1 MTSSTIPHEKPN
13 SPDPV
18 AMKRSELQAWLRSF
32 WPGPVTVNGRERLR
46 AFGGAAIGIFF
57 TGLVCHLFAESIML
71 HTPWL
76 IAPLGASAVLVFAV
90 PSSPMAQPWSVIGGN
105 TISALVGIAC
115 AKWIHPV
122 ELATAVAVGGAIGL
136 MFLTRSLHPPG
147 GATALFTSVGAVTH
161 FDFALFPVLLNSVLL
176 VAVGLAYNNATRRR
190 YPHAPPPAVP
200 HSKEEEA
207 EDKLV
212 SADLDAV
219 LARYNQVLDISRED
233 LQAIL
238 EQTHAR
244 TYERKL
250 AEVRCRDIMTR
261 KVITC
266 EFGTPLSDAWK
277 LMREHRVKAL
287 PVIDRTNRIVGIV
300 TQADF
305 MRHADLDSHEGL
317 GMKIRDFL
325 RATGLTHS
333 DKPEA
338 VGQIMT
344 RRVRVASEDR
354 RLVDLIPL
362 FGGDGHH
369 HIPIIGEQG
378 KLVGIITQTD
388 LIAAMSRAEEAAS
401 TKKS

>member
-1 MTSSTIPHEKPN
+1 MTTSTIPHEKPAT
-13 SPDPV
+13 S
-18 AMKRSELQAWLRSF
+18 ARRAELRAWLRSF
-32 WPGPVTVNGRERLR
+32 WPGPIMVNNKERVR
-46 AFGGAAIGIFF
+46 AFCGAALGILL
-57 TGLVCHLFAESIML
+57 TALVCHLFAESIML
-71 HTPWL
+71 HSPWL

-90 PSSPMAQPWSVIGGN
+90 PSSPMAQPWTVIGGN

-115 AKWIHPV
+115 AKWIHPT
-122 ELATAVAVGGAIGL
+122 ELACAVAVGGAIAL
-136 MFLTRSLHPPG
+136 MFVTRSLHPPG

-161 FDFALFPVLLNSVLL
+161 FDFALFPVLLNSIML
-176 VAVGLAYNNATRRR
+176 VVVGLAYNNATRRR
-190 YPHAPPPAVP
+190 YPHHAPPSAAP
-200 HSKEEEA
+200 HTATAA

-212 SADLDAV
+212 SSDLDAV

-233 LQAIL
+233 LQAII

-250 AEVRCRDIMTR
+250 AEIRCRDIMTR
-261 KVITC
+261 DVITC

-277 LMREHRVKAL
+277 LMRDRRVKAL
-287 PVIDRTNRIVGIV
+287 PVIDRTNRIVGII

-317 GMKIRDFL
+317 GNKLRDFL

-344 RRVRVASEDR
+344 RRVRVASHDR

-362 FGGDGHH
+362 FGGEGHH
-369 HIPIIGEQG
+369 HIPIIGDQG

-388 LIAAMSRAEEAAS
+388 LIAAINRTEQESAGD
-401 TKKS
+401 KK

>member
-1 MTSSTIPHEKPN
+1 M
-13 SPDPV
+13 
-18 AMKRSELQAWLRSF
+18 
-32 WPGPVTVNGRERLR
+32 VNNKERVR
-46 AFGGAAIGIFF
+46 AFCGAALGILL
-57 TGLVCHLFAESIML
+57 TALVCHLFAESIML
-71 HTPWL
+71 QSPWL

-90 PSSPMAQPWSVIGGN
+90 PASPMAQPWTVIGGN

-115 AKWIHPV
+115 AKWIHPT
-122 ELATAVAVGGAIGL
+122 ELACAVAVGGAIAL
-136 MFLTRSLHPPG
+136 MFVTRSLHPPG

-161 FDFALFPVLLNSVLL
+161 FDFALFPVLLNSIML

-190 YPHAPPPAVP
+190 YPHHAPPAAVP
-200 HSKEEEA
+200 HAATAA

-233 LQAIL
+233 LQAII

-250 AEVRCRDIMTR
+250 SEIRCRDIMTR
-261 KVITC
+261 DVITC

-277 LMREHRVKAL
+277 LMRDRRVKAL
-287 PVIDRTNRIVGIV
+287 PVIDRTNRIVGII

-317 GMKIRDFL
+317 GTRLRDFL

-344 RRVRVASEDR
+344 RRVRVASHDR

-362 FGGDGHH
+362 FGGEGHH
-369 HIPIIGEQG
+369 HIPIIGDQG

-388 LIAAMSRAEEAAS
+388 LIAAINRTELDAAGE
-401 TKKS
+401 KK